1 MVTSTIRNKQNLLRQ
16 RERGASEV
24 FILIMMTAL
33 LAFAGLSYDAGMA
46 FNARRQA
53 ANIAASAA
61 RSGANTV
68 STNALYSEGVP
79 RLSDGRN
86 GPSAESIA
94 AQAVN
99 GTDATL
105 LEVYRTSD
113 FELYVKTELV
123 HETTFL
129 GIVGLDSLT
138 VEGEATA
145 LVESRA
151 GR

>member
-1 MVTSTIRNKQNLLRQ
+1 MVSRTIRNKPTPIRQ

-24 FILIMMTAL
+24 FMLVMMTAL

-61 RSGANTV
+61 RDGADAV
-68 STNALYSEGVP
+68 STDALYSEGVP
-79 RLSDGRN
+79 RLSN
-86 GPSAESIA
+86 GANGSSAESVA

-99 GTDATL
+99 ATDATL

-113 FELYVKTELV
+113 FELFVRTEIV

-129 GIVGLDSLT
+129 KIIGLGSLT

-145 LVESRA
+145 VVESRA
-151 GR
+151 R